1 MVVLIDQILQEFNN
15 NKHGASVIV
24 MLLKSLTT
32 EEEEEFSKCV
42 YEYMEDLKRRLEV
55 QELSTNLVRLTL
67 EELDDEYDDPT
78 VIGLDYGDMRKTYKM
93 VLDSSEKTIKVMQIN
108 LEFLSKLNLYFYGT
122 YDLNQ
127 LTVELQKLKGA
138 KNITPK
144 LAVIKGGKYYE

>member
-42 YEYMEDLKRRLEV
+42 YEYMKDLKRRLEV
-55 QELSTNLVRLTL
+55 QELSNNLVRLTL

-78 VIGLDYGDMRKTYKM
+78 VIGLDYEDMRKTYKM
-93 VLDSSEKTIKVMQIN
+93 VLDSSEKIIKVMKIN
-108 LEFLSKLNLYFYGT
+108 LEFLSKLNLYFYST

-144 LAVIKGGKYYE
+144 LSVIKGGKYYE